1 MAAKLQ
7 AAERGRS
14 ARAEAAAGQAAA
26 AKLQAAERGRSTRA
40 EDPRVHQAVA
50 SGDVA
55 AVRKL
60 IAAGVAPSPAAL
72 REALTSPVPA
82 VAAELLRCESA
93 WGVEPD
99 ELACWKAVQA
109 ALHPAAS
116 EDAPEPEPADVS
128 DASWQAETLLK
139 LFGEEDGD
147 GGTSPPKDPA
157 LPYTLRR
164 VAAVGCYVGGRSAVP
179 SPPFEPAFDT
189 EVTAREGFGVSL
201 LPTGDV
207 YVGGTAGGVRDG
219 IGALWASQGG
229 GTYIGGWRGG
239 VKHGEAWWAL
249 PDGSLYE
256 GTVRYGQRHGRG
268 VYTYANGD
276 IFVGQWFTGKKHGA
290 GKYKCKEDGTRYT
303 GTWSEGELTRASVTT
318 ADGTTFFSAFVNGRP
333 AGPGAFLTA
342 SGALASGHHPVA
354 AVAEEGE
361 EAEPLA
367 LQWSTTSITAS
378 ELTSSSRLASKFGGG
393 GGPPQP
399 RRKALIVAP
408 DYAEGGA
415 FPPLKLQAAARQL
428 RELLSSRLGLDP
440 GDITLLSAAEAAD
453 AVEAVDAAPAVYAED
468 GSEESP
474 AVEAVEA
481 KPAVVPATKEAV
493 VTAVETMSN
502 SLGRGD
508 VAFLA
513 FLCHGQRL
521 LETDAAA
528 EACALLCPRYLSA
541 RPPPP
546 IPTNRRGRRPPMAC
560 AWPTRRSVRTR
571 WRSSSAVS
579 PRARRTCFYSQT
591 LASMHPSCE
600 RLPRTLQRSPRLP
613 PSPRRRRHKTK
624 GARIPKRQR
633 QRRQRRQRPRRR
645 QRRWRRPERMRRRS
659 SRAPRD
665 TRPTL
670 SNA

>member
-1 MAAKLQ
+1 
-7 AAERGRS
+7 
-14 ARAEAAAGQAAA
+14 
-26 AKLQAAERGRSTRA
+26 
-40 EDPRVHQAVA
+40 
-50 SGDVA
+50 
-55 AVRKL
+55 
-60 IAAGVAPSPAAL
+60 
-72 REALTSPVPA
+72 
-82 VAAELLRCESA
+82 
-93 WGVEPD
+93 
-99 ELACWKAVQA
+99 
-109 ALHPAAS
+109 
-116 EDAPEPEPADVS
+116 VS

-147 GGTSPPKDPA
+147 GGTSPPKDPT

-367 LQWSTTSITAS
+367 LQWSTTSVTAS

-415 FPPLKLQAAARQL
+415 FPPLKLQAAAQQL

-528 EACALLCPRYLSA
+528 EEAPNGLCMADTALGEDEMAELVSRFTSRSTHLFLLADSCFDAPFMRAPPPNFAALTAIATESEAKTAQDEGGTDSQAAEAETAETAEAAAEAETVETAGADEEKVEQSAPRYETYFEQCMTSWLAAALENIDSSTLTYGNIFEALKAAQASADKRSGLKQTPTLYTRDTSDALLTA
-541 RPPPP
+541 
-546 IPTNRRGRRPPMAC
+546 
-560 AWPTRRSVRTR
+560 
-571 WRSSSAVS
+571 
-579 PRARRTCFYSQT
+579 
-591 LASMHPSCE
+591 LA
-600 RLPRTLQRSPRLP
+600 
-613 PSPRRRRHKTK
+613 
-624 GARIPKRQR
+624 
-633 QRRQRRQRPRRR
+633 
-645 QRRWRRPERMRRRS
+645 
-659 SRAPRD
+659 
-665 TRPTL
+665 
-670 SNA
+670 